1 MHIIGKRK
9 RIENGKTILS
19 EGYLEIKNTTILTNI
34 FVDKEGNIK
43 GQGKGGVQTVPL
55 ELIEYE

>member
-43 GQGKGGVQTVPL
+43 G
-55 ELIEYE
+55 